1 MLDRIARR
9 IIDPS
14 LDAAARSLVSTGVTA
29 NGVTWAAFA
38 CGMASAIAIASD
50 ATLIGLVLLLVG
62 RLGDGLD
69 GAVARASGA
78 GPTDYGGFLDISL
91 DFAFYGAIPLA
102 FAILDPGTNAVA
114 ACTLILTFYVN
125 GGTVLAFA
133 VMAEK
138 RAAQKTVGEGETVA
152 RGGKSL
158 LFTTGLAE
166 GTETIAVFAA
176 MCLFPGAFV
185 GIAYGFAAL
194 CVVTAGARIAL
205 AARTF

>member
-14 LDAAARSLVSTGVTA
+14 LDAAGRRLVSIGVTA
-29 NGVTWAAFA
+29 NGVTWTAFV
-38 CGMASAIAIASD
+38 CGMAAAIAIATG
-50 ATLIGLVLLLVG
+50 ATILGLLFILLG

-69 GAVARASGA
+69 GAVARASGE
-78 GPTDYGGFLDISL
+78 GPSDYGGFLDISL

-102 FAILDPGTNAVA
+102 FALLDPSANAIA
-114 ACTLILTFYVN
+114 ACTLVLTFYVN

-138 RAAQKTVGEGETVA
+138 RAENGETVA
-152 RGGKSL
+152 RGDKSL

-166 GTETIAVFAA
+166 GTETIAVFVA

-185 GIAYGFAAL
+185 WIAYGFAAL
-194 CVVTAGARIAL
+194 CAITAGARIAL
-205 AARTF
+205 AARTL